1 MIHGTVAILLD
12 KIAAEVHRLWME
24 SLVDTGSIRFFKD
37 SCGWFSARFST
48 FFFLKLWMYPLV
60 NKKKTDG
67 KITMLLMGKSTLSM
81 VIFNSKLLVYQR
93 VSSKVFSFHRIP
105 Q

>member
-48 FFFLKLWMYPLV
+48 FVFFFFKLWMYPLV
-60 NKKKTDG
+60 NIKKNGWENHHAING
-67 KITMLLMGKSTLSM
+67 KIMENPLFLWS
-81 VIFNSKLLVYQR
+81 
-93 VSSKVFSFHRIP
+93 FSIANC
-105 Q
+105 